1 MATAPTADS
10 LSKEERSLVVA
21 ALVMKRASII
31 RATKAETNAEVVKIR
46 AKEVD
51 EVNNLINKFS

>member
-1 MATAPTADS
+1 MATAPSVDQ
-10 LSKEERSLVVA
+10 LSKEERGLIVA

-51 EVNNLINKFS
+51 EVNVLINKFS

>member
-1 MATAPTADS
+1 MATAPPVDQ
-10 LSKEERSLVVA
+10 LSKEERGLIVA

-51 EVNNLINKFS
+51 EVNVLINKFS